1 MRAIAAITLVLVAG
15 SVQGKPAVS
24 FPTPDGGTIH
34 GDVYGTGDRGVVL
47 AHGGKFTRDGW
58 AKQAQALAEAGF
70 RALAIDYRGEGES
83 RGGPKTRASDDGLR
97 FDVLG
102 AVRYLKTTGAKTVS
116 IVGASMGADAA
127 AEASIESD
135 PGEID
140 RIVFLAGGGY
150 APSEMIKGRKL
161 FILARDDAN
170 AEGPRLLRI
179 QKAYDVAR
187 QPKELVIL
195 DGSAHAQFLFDTDQ
209 GDRLM
214 KEILRFLSQ
223 P

>member
-1 MRAIAAITLVLVAG
+1 MT
-15 SVQGKPAVS
+15 VQVQTRQSVS

-34 GDVYGTGDRGVVL
+34 GDVYGNGDRGVVL
-47 AHGGKFTRDGW
+47 AHGGRFTRAGW
-58 AKQAQALAEAGF
+58 AKQAEALAGAGF
-70 RALAIDYRGEGES
+70 RVLAIDYRGEGES
-83 RGGPKTRASDDGLR
+83 RGGPKTRAADDGLR

-102 AVRYLKTTGAKTVS
+102 AVRYLKKTGAKTVS

-127 AEASIESD
+127 AEASIEAD

-150 APSEMIKGRKL
+150 APAELIKGRKL

-179 QKAYDVAR
+179 QKAFDSTR
-187 QPKELVIL
+187 EPKELVIL
-195 DGSAHAQFLFDTDQ
+195 DGAAHAQFLFDTDQ
-209 GDRLM
+209 GERLM

-223 P
+223 Q